1 MIICGIDEA
10 GRGPLA
16 GPVTAAAVILP
27 ADFPVTILRDSK
39 KLTPKRRE
47 YLCCLILQKAKT
59 WATGWAWPEE
69 IDRLNIHYAS
79 LLAMQRAFRSLNL
92 KPDLVLVDGRFAPAI
107 ASACR
112 AIIKGDTQ
120 VPEIMAA
127 SIIAKVQRDLWMER
141 YSRIEP
147 AYHFEEH
154 KGYPTARHKKLIR
167 TLGDSAIQRQSFK
180 SSFP

>member
-27 ADFPVTILRDSK
+27 VDFPATILNDSK
-39 KLTPKRRE
+39 KLTTKRRQ
-47 YLCCLILQKAKT
+47 YLCCLILQKART

-79 LLAMQRAFRSLNL
+79 LLAMQRAFRSLDL
-92 KPDLVLVDGRFAPAI
+92 KPDLVLVDGRFTPAI
-107 ASACR
+107 ASTCR
-112 AIIKGDTQ
+112 AVIKGDTL

-147 AYHFEEH
+147 AYRFEEH
-154 KGYPTARHKKLIR
+154 KGYPTAMHKKLIR

-180 SSFP
+180 PSFP